1 MKKLVSKVCKFNIE
15 LKFIT
20 TEVYIQKNDGLY
32 TSCFHYMIKTHT

>member
-20 TEVYIQKNDGLY
+20 TEVYIHMRIALK
-32 TSCFHYMIKTHT
+32 